1 MSIGVK
7 GRNRLL
13 GDYYEVVSF
22 FLVVVGLIVA
32 GVSVPVYEENRVL
45 R

>member
-13 GDYYEVVSF
+13 GDYLWWSLFSIEED
-22 FLVVVGLIVA
+22 GVA
-32 GVSVPVYEENRVL
+32 GGLSVPVYEENRVL